1 MKVLALETGFFAGA
15 RVRKGTTFDVPEGTR
30 AKWFAPVESEAAK
43 APGKAPAKADKLDK
57 PATLSE
63 HGKDKSKSFVE
74 TMKPGELA

>member
-30 AKWFAPVESEAAK
+30 GKWFTPVDSEAAK
-43 APGKAPAKADKLDK
+43 APGKAAKADKQNK
-57 PATLSE
+57 PAALSE
-63 HGKDKSKSFVE
+63 HGKDQSKSFVE